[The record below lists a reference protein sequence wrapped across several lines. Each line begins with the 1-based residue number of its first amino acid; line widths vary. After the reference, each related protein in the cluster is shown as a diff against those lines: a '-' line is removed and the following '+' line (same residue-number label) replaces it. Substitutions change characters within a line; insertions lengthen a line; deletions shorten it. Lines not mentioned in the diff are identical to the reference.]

1 MQDLG
6 LQTRRVATGAGSG
19 ADRACIVS
27 MVEKSA
33 NLTPSEKDCA
43 IELLDIYLADPSQE
57 EYLFLAAT
65 DALDRPIGFT
75 CYGEAALA
83 EGVYDL
89 YWILV
94 DPDRRGSGVGASL
107 LAATM
112 EILKGLGARLVVA
125 ETSGSEG
132 YSAARA
138 LYAKSGFTEEARV
151 KGYYRPGDDL
161 VIFTK
166 SFGR

>member
-43 IELLDIYLADPSQE
+43 IELLDIYLADSSQE
-57 EYLFLAAT
+57 EYIFLAAT
-65 DALDRPIGFT
+65 DAEGRPIGFT
-75 CYGEAALA
+75 CYGEAGLA

-94 DPDRRGSGVGASL
+94 DPDRRGLGVGAL
-107 LAATM
+107 LLSATM
-112 EILKGLGARLVVA
+112 EILDGLGARLVVA
-125 ETSGSEG
+125 ETSGADA

-138 LYAKSGFTEEARV
+138 LYAKSGFSEEAVV

-161 VIFTK
+161 VMFIKRFD
-166 SFGR
+166 R